1 MQLISY
7 LPQLDFCLS
16 FTSPKVKTGLS
27 KDSGI
32 STK

>member
-1 MQLISY
+1 MKLISY

-16 FTSPKVKTGLS
+16 FTSPKAKTDLS

-32 STK
+32 SIK